1 MSRSTRSTKT
11 KARVVQHR
19 KGTTL
24 EMVRLCCPDG
34 NQAALISESFGLPVL
49 DSDGIR
55 EFHERSLIEGA
66 DTLSEGLSD
75 KAMQIHLQRI
85 VGSHV
90 GSAYGAG
97 QFYSKAVTEA
107 KDATAKLANETR
119 DEDIDGPVGFDSKAQ
134 RKREFAAEMGLQAHA
149 LRMRPRAPWPP
160 TSTSS
165 ARAGSPTSVGG
176 ASTPPDLLCR
186 CLRHRAPVRR
196 APKHSGF
203 PTRSP
208 TAQSGYLSGRHAGG
222 SPRPR
227 ERPDKFGI
235 SVEAV
240 ESIILEFLEVLGHR
254 NSRSAASKAH
264 HP

>member
-11 KARVVQHR
+11 KARVVQLR

-55 EFHERSLIEGA
+55 EFHERSLIESA
-66 DTLSEGLSD
+66 DTLSEGLSE

-90 GSAYGAG
+90 GSAFGAG

-107 KDATAKLANETR
+107 KDATARLANDTR

-134 RKREFAAEMGLQAHA
+134 RKREFAAEMGLQSHA
-149 LRMRPRAPWPP
+149 LRMA
-160 TSTSS
+160 
-165 ARAGSPTSVGG
+165 AEGAVAAYEHVVGESWKPYERQSENPG
-176 ASTPPDLLCR
+176 QGVSRQAADLQM
-186 CLRHRAPVRR
+186 A
-196 APKHSGF
+196 A
-203 PTRSP
+203 
-208 TAQSGYLSGRHAGG
+208 
-222 SPRPR
+222 
-227 ERPDKFGI
+227 
-235 SVEAV
+235 
-240 ESIILEFLEVLGHR
+240 LG
-254 NSRSAASKAH
+254 
-264 HP
+264 